1 MQAPEVL
8 GGRYELRGVLGR
20 GGMAEVRDGW
30 DIRLDRPVA
39 VKLLHPVFTTQPD
52 NRMRFEVEARAA
64 ATLNHPHIVSVHDSG
79 EHGGTPYIVM
89 ERLSGHTLADEIAR
103 GPMPQ
108 PQVRS
113 ILDDVLS
120 ALAAAHAA
128 GILHRDIKPANILF
142 SASGDTKVAD
152 FGIAKSAG
160 TDHTLTGQ
168 IVGTL
173 AYLSADRIAGRPA
186 SVADDL
192 YAVGVVGYEALAGRR
207 AFPQENVADLARAI
221 AEGTPAP
228 LAVLRPDVDPA
239 LAAVIERAMARDPGW
254 RFGSAD
260 EMRAALA
267 GRIGPPVAA
276 RPPTR
281 VLAAPLPD
289 PTTMV
294 VPPPVRRHR
303 SRWLLVAAVVIA
315 ALVAA
320 VAFIVD
326 SASRPA
332 VPEPVTT
339 STSVTPPPTSVLPPP
354 PPTTPVLV
362 EEPPPPK
369 KRGENGNGNG
379 RKPKGGHGGD

>member
-39 VKLLHPVFTTQPD
+39 VKLLYPAFTTQPD

-64 ATLNHPHIVSVHDSG
+64 AALNHPHIVSVHDSG
-79 EHGGTPYIVM
+79 EHRGTPYIVM
-89 ERLSGHTLADEIAR
+89 ERLSEQTLADVIAR

-142 SASGDTKVAD
+142 SALGDTKVAD

-160 TDHTLTGQ
+160 TTHTLTGQ
-168 IVGTL
+168 IVGTM

-207 AFPQENVADLARAI
+207 AFPQENLAELARAV
-221 AEGTPAP
+221 AEDTPPP
-228 LAVLRPDVDPA
+228 LVALRPDVDPA
-239 LAAVIERAMARDPGW
+239 LAAVIERAMAHESHR
-254 RFGSAD
+254 RFGSAN

-281 VLAAPLPD
+281 VLATPLPD
-289 PTTMV
+289 PTTMA

-303 SRWLLVAAVVIA
+303 SRWLLVTAVVIA

-326 SASRPA
+326 SASHPA
-332 VPEPVTT
+332 VQEPVTT
-339 STSVTPPPTSVLPPP
+339 STSVTPPPTSVATPT
-354 PPTTPVLV
+354 TTPVLQ

>member
-39 VKLLHPVFTTQPD
+39 VKLLYPVFTTQSD

-64 ATLNHPHIVSVHDSG
+64 AALNHPHIVSVHDSG
-79 EHGGTPYIVM
+79 EHAGTPYIVM
-89 ERLSGHTLADEIAR
+89 ERLSGQTLADVIAR
-103 GPMPQ
+103 GPLPQ

-142 SASGDTKVAD
+142 SALGDTKVAD

-160 TDHTLTGQ
+160 TAHTLTGQ
-168 IVGTL
+168 IVGTM

-207 AFPQENVADLARAI
+207 AFPQENLVELARAV
-221 AEGTPAP
+221 ADVTPP
-228 LAVLRPDVDPA
+228 PVAVLRPDVDPA
-239 LAAVIERAMARDPGW
+239 LAAVIERAMAREPHR
-254 RFGSAD
+254 RFGSAN

-267 GRIGPPVAA
+267 GRIGPPVDL

-294 VPPPVRRHR
+294 VPPRIRRKR
-303 SRWLLVAAVVIA
+303 SRWVLLAAVVIA
-315 ALVAA
+315 VLVAA
-320 VAFIVD
+320 IAFIVD

-332 VPEPVTT
+332 MLEPAST
-339 STSVTPPPTSVLPPP
+339 STSVPPPVTTSVLPPP
-354 PPTTPVLV
+354 PTTPVPV
-362 EEPPPPK
+362 EAPPSK
-369 KRGENGNGNG
+369 QRGENGNGNG